1 VANSYLDPGVH
12 VGDAG
17 NKGRGLFAERRI
29 DAGTTIAAC
38 GGQVLH
44 REQFATL
51 SDAVRTHS
59 LQIDD
64 DLYLVCDRELEP
76 ADLLNHS
83 CEPNVGIRGSVL
95 FVALRAIAPGEELC
109 YDYAMSDTDDYDE
122 FVCVCD
128 TFSCRRLV
136 TGGDW
141 KLPELQERYRG
152 YFSSYIESRIS
163 VTVEDA

>member
-1 VANSYLDPGVH
+1 

-17 NKGRGLFAERRI
+17 NKGRGLFAEGRF
-29 DAGTTIAAC
+29 DVGATIAAF
-38 GGQVLH
+38 GGQVLD
-44 REQFATL
+44 RQQFATL
-51 SDAVRTHS
+51 SDDLRTHS

-64 DLYLVCDRELEP
+64 DLYLVCDQELEP

-83 CEPNVGIRGSVL
+83 CEPNVGIRGNVL
-95 FVALRAIAPGEELC
+95 FVALRAIAFGEELC

-128 TFSCRRLV
+128 TLSCRRLV

-152 YFSSYIESRIS
+152 SFSAYIERKIS
-163 VTVEDA
+163 VSVEDS